1 MLMKERKKNTTWDI
15 LKSRAKALGGQIGA
29 GEVIWLTYEKL
40 SMTV

>member
-1 MLMKERKKNTTWDI
+1 ML
-15 LKSRAKALGGQIGA
+15 LKSRAKVLGGQIGA